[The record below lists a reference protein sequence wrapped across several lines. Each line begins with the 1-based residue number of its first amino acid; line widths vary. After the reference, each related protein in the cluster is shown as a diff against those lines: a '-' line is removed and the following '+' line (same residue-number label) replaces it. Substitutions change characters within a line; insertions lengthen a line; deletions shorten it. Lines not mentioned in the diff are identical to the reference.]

1 VSSFSCRFLRI
12 LHDTA
17 VKNFHCQACLLPLTR
32 VQGQNLHPSLPGW
45 RTCDFKYKEHVR
57 KYLILASLGIDIKI
71 RLPSQFPTTGPTDAM
86 EWAFR
91 SKDASPPNIVLFVA
105 ALLGLD

>member
-1 VSSFSCRFLRI
+1 MSSFSCRFLRI
-12 LHDTA
+12 LHETA
-17 VKNFHCQACLLPLTR
+17 VKNFHCQSCLLPLTR

-71 RLPSQFPTTGPTDAM
+71 RLPSQFPTTGPKDAM

-91 SKDASPPNIVLFVA
+91 SEGASPPNIVMFVA
-105 ALLGLD
+105 ALLGLV